1 MSETA
6 TKFQLPTPTTTV
18 SRVAVSFGM
27 AGLLML
33 FGAISFPVPWTPVP
47 FSLIPLGLLMAG
59 AVQRAGWGALSVI
72 IYLLA
77 GAMGAPVLA
86 EGESGWRHFAGATA
100 GYLFAF
106 PLVSAMVGAYVRQP
120 RELPSWLR
128 RGLITGFL
136 TSAVAGIAVVAW
148 LWNQDGTL
156 GGDYT
161 LGGSVLW
168 ALVWVTAAC
177 IAMAVWNLRRT
188 SDHGPALSMWIV
200 MMGAILLLH
209 GVGVTGLWIIGDFAL
224 IEAIAY
230 GSIVFLP
237 FDTIKAGLAVAATL
251 PFLPSESNDA

>member
-1 MSETA
+1 MSEYT
-6 TKFQLPTPTTTV
+6 TRFHLPTPTTTA
-18 SRVAVSFGM
+18 SRFAVSLGM
-27 AGLLML
+27 SGLLML

-59 AVQRAGWGALSVI
+59 AVQRAGWGALSVV
-72 IYLLA
+72 IYLVA
-77 GAMGAPVLA
+77 GGLGAPVFA

-106 PLVSAMVGAYVRQP
+106 PLVSAMIGAYVRQP
-120 RELPSWLR
+120 RHLPSWLR
-128 RGLITGFL
+128 SGLVAAFL

-148 LWNQDGTL
+148 LWSQDTRL
-156 GGDYT
+156 GDDYT
-161 LGGSVLW
+161 LSGSVLW
-168 ALVWVTAAC
+168 SLVWVTAAC
-177 IAMAVWNLRRT
+177 IAMAFWNLRRR

-209 GVGVTGLWIIGDFAL
+209 AVGVTGLWIIGDFPL

-237 FDTIKAGLAVAATL
+237 FDTIKAALAVALTL
-251 PFLPSESNDA
+251 PFLPTENPDA